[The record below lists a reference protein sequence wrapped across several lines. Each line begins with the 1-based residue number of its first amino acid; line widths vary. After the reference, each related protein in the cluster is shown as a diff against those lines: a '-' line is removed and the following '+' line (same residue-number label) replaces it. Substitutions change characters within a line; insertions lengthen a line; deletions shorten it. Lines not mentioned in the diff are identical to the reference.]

1 MTSTYVEPV
10 LVEIKVWMARRDVTQ
25 VELAKRLGVAQSW
38 VSKRLNGV
46 VALTVEDMARIA
58 VALNVPPWEF
68 MRPAPQVSSNSSSAT
83 ELMQYRYTSALMGK
97 VRAASARTLKPAA

>member
-10 LVEIKVWMARRDVTQ
+10 LVEIKVWRARRNVTQ
-25 VELAKRLGVAQSW
+25 SQLAAQLGVAQSW
-38 VSKRLNGV
+38 VSKRINGV
-46 VALTVEDMARIA
+46 VGLTVDDMARIA
-58 VALNVPPWEF
+58 EALDVPPWEF
-68 MRPAPQVSSNSSSAT
+68 LRPAPQASRSAT

>member
-1 MTSTYVEPV
+1 V
-10 LVEIKVWMARRDVTQ
+10 LVEIKVWMARRNITQ
-25 VELAKRLGVAQSW
+25 VELAAELGVAQSW

-46 VALTVEDMARIA
+46 VGLTVEDMFRLAE
-58 VALNVPPWEF
+58 ALDVPPWEF
-68 MRPAPQVSSNSSSAT
+68 LRPAPQTSRNAT

>member
-38 VSKRLNGV
+38 VSKRLHGV
-46 VALTVEDMARIA
+46 VALTVGAMARTA
-58 VALNVPPWEF
+58 EAPDVAPWGF
-68 MRPAPQVSSNSSSAT
+68 LRPAPQTSRSAT
-83 ELMQYRYTSALMGK
+83 ELRQYRYPSALMGK

>member
-68 MRPAPQVSSNSSSAT
+68 MRPAPQVTSNSSAT
-83 ELMQYRYTSALMGK
+83 ELMQYRYKMGGSGK
-97 VRAASARTLKPAA
+97 SRAASARTVKPAA